1 MKKAEFTI
9 ILILLLCGIVSG
21 YDVMWIQGQNPPDFG
36 RSPAN
41 PTTSDVITV
50 TVPTDVYLNSSV
62 ARQALGGTP
71 TLTVD
76 TANRTVLLSFEPP
89 TPSNPTSNYNPVC
102 GLLCTFGPLTQGSWF
117 FFTQFPGTVYFDD
130 FDVTSAPSTPTISG
144 RILTSGGQG
153 INNVTVT
160 FLNDSG
166 STTTN
171 SSGYYSKSV
180 PYGWSGIV
188 IPSKT
193 NYTFSPSYRL
203 YSNVTSNRTNQNYI
217 GSGAPAQVKSPV
229 RFIGTAVKA
238 EETSSNLGGGANFRV
253 SVSVDEIINDP
264 NNVLSGVTDV
274 DVHYVVALDIRP
286 STFGKVYVY
295 GYYQQGAGI
304 VNPDRVDAYYDPY
317 FILRMGDVSGNG
329 KINSNDALY
338 IDGYLEGIW
347 DLVPAQL
354 WAADV
359 DGDGDVTLDDEA
371 LITQY
376 INGLIDNFPA
386 ETGGGGGGGTALA
399 HPAEQFNSADDY
411 FDLAYKSITFTPT
424 ADELLYNVSVE
435 DITQLP
441 TAYTGNTNLSLGDD
455 DFKFVKLTGSASV
468 ALYGVSYTGLYVG
481 SNGYITFNQGDRDYS
496 ETLEEHFNLPRISAL
511 FDDLDPTSSGGQVG
525 WRQLSDRVAVTWFNV
540 REYGSSGTNT
550 FQVEMFFDG
559 RIRLSWL
566 EMAAEDGIVGL
577 SDGLGMPSDFEE
589 VDFTNLESVPPEP
602 EKTDYNTE
610 IFSSSDDMF
619 DLSNKSITFTPNSD
633 NSAYTGSIKTI
644 SQLPTNASSGTN
656 IPLVDDSYVLARLT
670 GRSILIF
677 GQSFSQFYVGSNG
690 YLTFTEGDRDYGESI
705 EDHFDTLRI
714 SALFDD
720 LNPTAGGS
728 VYAVQLSDR
737 VAVTW
742 RDIPEYGSSSPNTF
756 QIEMFW
762 DGRIRLSWLTIA
774 ATNGLV
780 GLSEGLG
787 VPDDFVE
794 TDLSQRYLVP

>member
-9 ILILLLCGIVSG
+9 ILILFLCGMVSG
-21 YDVMWIQGQNPPDFG
+21 YDVTWVQGTNPPDFG
-36 RSPAN
+36 RVPAN

-50 TVPTDVYLNSSV
+50 TVPTDVYINSSV
-62 ARQALGGTP
+62 AQQALGGTP

-76 TANRTVLLSFEPP
+76 TANRTVLLSFEAPP
-89 TPSNPTSNYNPVC
+89 PSNPPSTYNPVC
-102 GLLCTFGPLTQGSWF
+102 GLVCTFGPLTQGSWF
-117 FFTQFPGTVYFDD
+117 FFTQFPGTFYFDD

-144 RILTSGGQG
+144 RILTSGGLG

-180 PYGWSGIV
+180 PYGWSGV
-188 IPSKT
+188 VLPSKT

-203 YSNVTSNRTNQNYI
+203 YSNVTSNRTNQNYT
-217 GSGAPAQVKSPV
+217 GSGTPTQAKSPV

-238 EETSSNLGGGANFRV
+238 EETTSNLGGDANFRD

-264 NNVLSGVTDV
+264 NNVLAGVTDV

-295 GYYQQGAGI
+295 GYYQQGAGM
-304 VNPDRVDAYYDPY
+304 VNPDRVDAFDDPY

-338 IDGYLEGIW
+338 IDGYLEGLW

-359 DGDGDVTLDDEA
+359 DGDGEVTIDDKA

-399 HPAEQFNSADDY
+399 HPVEQFDSADDY
-411 FDLAYKSITFTPT
+411 FDLEYKSVTFTPT
-424 ADELLYNVSVE
+424 ADELLYNVSVQ

-441 TAYTGNTNLSLGDD
+441 TTYTGNTILSLGDD
-455 DFKFVKLTGSASV
+455 DYAFVKLPDSAPV

-481 SNGYITFNQGDRDYS
+481 SNGYITFNEGDRDYS
-496 ETLEEHFNLPRISAL
+496 ETISEHFDLPRISAL

-525 WRQLSDRVAVTWFNV
+525 WKQLSDRIAVTWFNV
-540 REYGSSGTNT
+540 HEYGSSGANT
-550 FQVEMFFDG
+550 FQVELFFDG
-559 RIRLSWL
+559 RIRISWL
-566 EMAAEDGIVGL
+566 EMTAEDGIVGL
-577 SDGLGMPSDFEE
+577 SDGFGTPIDFEE

-602 EKTDYNTE
+602 EKPDYNTE
-610 IFSSSDDMF
+610 IFSSGDDTF

-633 NSAYTGSIKTI
+633 SSAYTGSIKTI
-644 SQLPTNASSGTN
+644 SQLPTNVSSGTN

-670 GRSILIF
+670 GRSVLIF

-690 YLTFTEGDRDYGESI
+690 YITFTEGDRDYGESL

-742 RDIPEYGSSSPNTF
+742 RDIHEYGSSSTNTF

-762 DGRIRLSWLTIA
+762 DGRIRLSWLAIA

-787 VPDDFVE
+787 VPDDFTE
-794 TDLSQRYLVP
+794 TDLSQRYLE